1 METTNILSLEDR
13 SLVERTIASALKCS
27 IDSHGPITAEN
38 RASAAKRVYGM
49 LRCLAKSNRQQN
61 EAVIAE
67 H

>member
-1 METTNILSLEDR
+1 MLNLEDR
-13 SLVERTIASALKCS
+13 SLVERTIASALKCT

-49 LRCLAKSNRQQN
+49 LKCLARSNGQQD
-61 EAVIAE
+61 EAVIAA